1 MHIYRKFLC
10 YSRSFRSEWC
20 DKFPWLHYSVE
31 LDAAFCHLCMQ
42 ASFEGKF
49 LTSTKRDPS
58 FITKGFT
65 YWKEATTAFR
75 KHLQSECHKEAT
87 EALISLPQSIKGSIG
102 EILNEEIKEEKEMNR
117 KSFLVILQNIS
128 FLARQGLPLRGH
140 GDIESNFHQLLLLR
154 GIECNYIT
162 PWLNK
167 KTNKYTSHEIQ
178 NECLKLLS
186 VQLLRELNKKIQKSA
201 CYSIMADECTDAS
214 NKEQFTICMRWVD
227 EELQDHE
234 DFIGLYQVDSINS
247 SALTDAIK
255 DVLIRMDLTMLKC
268 RGQCYDGAANM
279 SGSRNGVAAQLLAEE
294 NRAIYT
300 HCYGHALN
308 LAVGTTLKQSKVC
321 RDAMDVA
328 FEVAKLIKFSPKRDS
343 IFQKIK
349 ADEADEEDRISR
361 IGIRSFC
368 PTRWTV
374 RGVSVASILENY
386 NILQRLWDECLKGTL
401 VPDVKGRIIGV
412 KAQMAQFKMLFGLQL
427 SKRIL
432 VITDNLS
439 KTLQHESMSAAEA
452 QVIVSKTI
460 ETLKNIRGDDM
471 FQLFWK
477 HTELLREHTGIDEP
491 ILPRKRRAPS
501 RYEIGDGEGFHLS
514 IVEDHYRLLYF
525 EAIDLAI
532 MSIQDRFNQSGFLMY
547 QNLEELLIKAANSK
561 DYSSEM
567 EKVVSFYGD
576 DFESKEQLS
585 TQLEI
590 FSSSFNKDSSNHVTL
605 REAIKCV
612 QDFSPGQRA
621 YYSQIC
627 KVVQLIL
634 VMPATN
640 AASERSFSTMK
651 RVKSYLRSTM
661 GQERLNNLMIM
672 NIYKTEAEKLDL
684 KLVADEFV
692 CGSEH

>member
-1 MHIYRKFLC
+1 
-10 YSRSFRSEWC
+10 
-20 DKFPWLHYSVE
+20 
-31 LDAAFCHLCMQ
+31 MQ

-75 KHLQSECHKEAT
+75 KHQQSECHKEAT
-87 EALISLPQSIKGSIG
+87 EALISLPKKIKGSIG
-102 EILNEEIKEEKEMNR
+102 EILNEEIKEEKEINR
-117 KSFLVILQNIS
+117 KSFLIILQNIS

-162 PWLNK
+162 HWLNK

-178 NECLKLLS
+178 NECLQLLS
-186 VQLLRELNKKIQKSA
+186 IQLLRDLNNRIKKSA
-201 CYSIMADECTDAS
+201 CYSVMADECTDAS

-234 DFIGLYQVDSINS
+234 DFIGLYQVDSIDSN
-247 SALTDAIK
+247 ALTDAIK
-255 DVLIRMDLTMLKC
+255 DVLIRMNLTILKC

-279 SGSRNGVAAQLLAEE
+279 SGSKNGVAARLLAEE
-294 NRAIYT
+294 KRALYT

-328 FEVAKLIKFSPKRDS
+328 FEIAKLIKLSPKRDS
-343 IFQKIK
+343 MFQKIK
-349 ADEADEEDRISR
+349 ADEDDEEDRISR
-361 IGIRSFC
+361 VGIRSFC

-374 RGVSVASILENY
+374 RGASVASILENY
-386 NILQRLWDECLKGTL
+386 NVLKCLWDECLEGTL
-401 VPDVKGRIIGV
+401 VPDIKGRIIGV
-412 KAQMAQFKMLFGLQL
+412 KAQMAEFKMLFGLQL
-427 SKRIL
+427 SERIL

-452 QVIVSKTI
+452 YIIVSKTI
-460 ETLKNIRGDDM
+460 ETLKHMRSDDM

-477 HTELLREHTGIDEP
+477 RTELLRERTGTNEP
-491 ILPRKRRAPS
+491 VLPRKRRAPS

-514 IVEDHYRLLYF
+514 SVEDQYRLFYF

-532 MSIQDRFNQSGFLMY
+532 VSIEDRFNQSGFLMY
-547 QNLEELLIKAANSK
+547 QNLEELLIKAANNK
-561 DYSSEM
+561 DFSSEL
-567 EKVVSFYGD
+567 EKIVSFYGD
-576 DFESKEQLS
+576 DFEATELS
-585 TQLEI
+585 SQLEI
-590 FSSSFNKDSSNHVTL
+590 FSSSFNSESSSQVTL

-621 YYSQIC
+621 YYSQVC

-672 NIYKTEAEKLDL
+672 NIYKAEAEKLDL
-684 KLVADEFV
+684 RQVADEFV
-692 CGSEH
+692 RGNDHRMRIFGKFT

>member
-1 MHIYRKFLC
+1 MNVLKF
-10 YSRSFRSEWC
+10 
-20 DKFPWLHYSVE
+20 
-31 LDAAFCHLCMQ
+31 
-42 ASFEGKF
+42 
-49 LTSTKRDPS
+49 
-58 FITKGFT
+58 
-65 YWKEATTAFR
+65 
-75 KHLQSECHKEAT
+75 
-87 EALISLPQSIKGSIG
+87 
-102 EILNEEIKEEKEMNR
+102 
-117 KSFLVILQNIS
+117 
-128 FLARQGLPLRGH
+128 
-140 GDIESNFHQLLLLR
+140 
-154 GIECNYIT
+154 
-162 PWLNK
+162 
-167 KTNKYTSHEIQ
+167 
-178 NECLKLLS
+178 
-186 VQLLRELNKKIQKSA
+186 
-201 CYSIMADECTDAS
+201 
-214 NKEQFTICMRWVD
+214 
-227 EELQDHE
+227 
-234 DFIGLYQVDSINS
+234 
-247 SALTDAIK
+247 
-255 DVLIRMDLTMLKC
+255 
-268 RGQCYDGAANM
+268 
-279 SGSRNGVAAQLLAEE
+279 
-294 NRAIYT
+294 
-300 HCYGHALN
+300 
-308 LAVGTTLKQSKVC
+308 
-321 RDAMDVA
+321 
-328 FEVAKLIKFSPKRDS
+328 
-343 IFQKIK
+343 
-349 ADEADEEDRISR
+349 
-361 IGIRSFC
+361 
-368 PTRWTV
+368 
-374 RGVSVASILENY
+374 
-386 NILQRLWDECLKGTL
+386 L

-412 KAQMAQFKMLFGLQL
+412 KAQNAQFKMLFGLQL

-432 VITDNLS
+432 VITNNLS

-514 IVEDHYRLLYF
+514 LVEDHYRLLYF

-692 CGSEH
+692 CGSEHRMRIFGKFT